1 MTVEQFQFRA
11 ALLDAQAVVPP
22 GLTDGA
28 GDPAGN
34 RFSVYRNNVLVSL
47 TEALTVAFPLLVKLL
62 GARGFAQLAE
72 VYARQNPPRS
82 PLMMH
87 YGATLPAFLETFE
100 PVAHLGYL
108 ADCARLDIEMR
119 QSYHAADA
127 PDLNPEVFQQ
137 DEAALMQLKLR
148 LKPSTRV
155 LRSRWPLYDI
165 WAFNMTESAAK
176 PRAIAQDVIITRP
189 EFDPAPHLLA
199 PGGADWLEALHAGEE
214 FGAACEKIASTHQAF
229 DLTASLTQAI
239 ATHALTE
246 YTTKETP

>member
-1 MTVEQFQFRA
+1 MTVEQTLFRA
-11 ALLDAQAVVPP
+11 ALLDAGATVPP

-28 GDPAGN
+28 GAPAGN
-34 RFSVYRNNVLVSL
+34 RFSVYRNNVFVSL
-47 TEALTVAFPLLVKLL
+47 SEALTVAFPLLVKLL
-62 GARGFAQLAE
+62 GAQGFSQLAS
-72 VYARQNPPRS
+72 VYARSNPPQT

-87 YGATLPAFLETFE
+87 YGADLPAFLEGFE
-100 PVAHLGYL
+100 PLAHLGYL

-127 PDLNPEVFQQ
+127 ANLDPEIFQQ
-137 DEAALMQLKLR
+137 DEAAVMQVKLR

-165 WAFNMTESAAK
+165 WAFNMTEGAAK

-189 EFDPAPHLLA
+189 EFDPAPHLLG
-199 PGGADWLEALHAGEE
+199 PGGADWLEALHAGQTL
-214 FGAACEKIASTHQAF
+214 GAACEQMTSSHQNF

-239 ATHALTE
+239 GTQALTE
-246 YTTKETP
+246 YTTKEIP